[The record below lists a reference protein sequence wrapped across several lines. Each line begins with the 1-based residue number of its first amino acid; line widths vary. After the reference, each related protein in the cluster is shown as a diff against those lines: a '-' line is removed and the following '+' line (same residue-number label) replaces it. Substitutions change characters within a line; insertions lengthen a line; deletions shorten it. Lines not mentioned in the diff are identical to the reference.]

1 MSYLQR
7 NRKSSHKKSLF
18 IIAGLL
24 LLGWLLFSLMG
35 GLAVSAVSPV
45 WRSENA
51 VSRMLGN
58 ALSGVKLHSM
68 LVAENE
74 SLKARVASL
83 ELALSDAEL
92 ALAQTTSL
100 SELLGRERR
109 AGETVASV
117 LTRPPQSPYDLFVID
132 AGARDG
138 LLPGAVVSLPEGP
151 LLGTVSDVFATS
163 AKVRLFSSAGEKTS
177 AVLER
182 FGVPVELEGL
192 GGGSFRII
200 VPRET
205 AAEVGDRVL
214 SADAAG
220 NLLAVVEGME
230 TGPTDSFKE
239 ILARSPANIFSVRLV
254 SISP

>member
-7 NRKSSHKKSLF
+7 SRKSSHRKHLL
-18 IIAGLL
+18 IIGAI
-24 LLGWLLFSLMG
+24 LLGGWILFSLLG
-35 GLAVSAVSPV
+35 GAIVSTISPI

-51 VSRMLGN
+51 VSRLI
-58 ALSGVKLHSM
+58 ASGFTSLKLHST

-74 SLKARVASL
+74 ALQARIDSLDL
-83 ELALSDAEL
+83 ELADTRL
-92 ALAQTTSL
+92 ALSQARSL
-100 SELLGRERR
+100 EETLGRARR
-109 AGETVASV
+109 VGETVASV

-132 AGARDG
+132 AGLEDG
-138 LLPGAVVSLPEGP
+138 LAEGALVSLPEGP
-151 LLGTVSDVFATS
+151 LLGRVSDLSARS
-163 AKVRLFSSAGEKTS
+163 AKVKLFSSSGEKTS

-182 FGVPVELEGL
+182 GRVPVELEGL
-192 GGGSFRII
+192 GGGSFKII

-205 AAEVGDRVL
+205 VTVAGDRVL
-214 SADAAG
+214 SSDTAG

-254 SISP
+254 SISK